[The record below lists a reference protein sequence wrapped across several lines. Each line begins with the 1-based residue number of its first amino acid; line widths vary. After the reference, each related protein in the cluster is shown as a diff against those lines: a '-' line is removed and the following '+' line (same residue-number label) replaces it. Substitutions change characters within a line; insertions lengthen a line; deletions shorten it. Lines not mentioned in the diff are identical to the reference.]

1 MTNDTA
7 RAPATDAP
15 ASIESEPAARRLILG
30 GAWTTAR
37 IAAAVRAL
45 DGAAAGMSGR
55 VRLDGGAIAQMDT
68 AGAWLLLGLEHRLR
82 ERGCEVELAG
92 LAEDHAA
99 LVRYVGTRTADAAP
113 PPAPTIMPPVARLG
127 LFATGGTIKAISLL
141 SFLGETVITLA
152 KAVLDPRRLRFG
164 AMAAIVQRAGVEA
177 LPIVML
183 LSFLLGVV
191 IAYQGG
197 VQLKSYGANIFVVEL
212 VSITMARE
220 LAPMMTAIIVAG
232 RTGSAFTAEIGTMKA
247 TEEIDA
253 LRTIGLP
260 PIDVLVLPRLI
271 GLVIALPL
279 LSLVGDAA
287 GIFGGMIMAWAMLDV
302 SVNDFLHRIP
312 TALSATSFMIG
323 IGKAPVFALLIAIV
337 GCFEGFS
344 VRGGAEAVG
353 RHTTVSVV
361 HSIFLV
367 IVADAVFSIVFSWL
381 GI

>member
-1 MTNDTA
+1 
-7 RAPATDAP
+7 
-15 ASIESEPAARRLILG
+15 
-30 GAWTTAR
+30 
-37 IAAAVRAL
+37 
-45 DGAAAGMSGR
+45 
-55 VRLDGGAIAQMDT
+55 
-68 AGAWLLLGLEHRLR
+68 
-82 ERGCEVELAG
+82 
-92 LAEDHAA
+92 
-99 LVRYVGTRTADAAP
+99 
-113 PPAPTIMPPVARLG
+113 
-127 LFATGGTIKAISLL
+127 
-141 SFLGETVITLA
+141 
-152 KAVLDPRRLRFG
+152 
-164 AMAAIVQRAGVEA
+164 MAAIVQRAGVEA

-212 VSITMARE
+212 VSLTMARE

-287 GIFGGMIMAWAMLDV
+287 GIFGGMIMASTMLDV